1 MTAIIITIIIILTE
15 VMPNEWSKVNDLN
28 KKMGVLMKEKISKAI
43 VTGGA
48 GFIGSHLVEA
58 LVSHGVETYVIDDLS
73 TGSMSNISHL
83 LDTQEGFNAKS
94 GIGRLHLIIGDMR
107 NIHTL
112 LNHVTDIDVIF
123 HEAAIANVKK
133 SIDDPIGV
141 NDINV
146 VCTLKVLDFAL
157 KRDIP
162 KFLFASSAAVYG
174 EIPATV
180 SSASEDLFCVPMSPY
195 GASKAASEAYLRS
208 FEKAYGIQTTIL
220 RYANVYG
227 PRQSFSNYSGVIP
240 IFINDIFR
248 CKMPIIY
255 GDGFQVR
262 DFVHVLD
269 IVYACLL
276 AAETDGVSGET
287 FNVGSGMATNIN
299 HLLISLSRIIFP
311 GSEPLHA
318 QYLPSKAGDMR
329 KGIMSIEKIKRKLGY
344 RPSVSLES
352 GLSDLVR
359 YYGNIKKNGFSNE
372 KVAEKTFA

>member
-1 MTAIIITIIIILTE
+1 VIIILTR
-15 VMPNEWSKVNDLN
+15 VMLNEWNEEDHFY
-28 KKMGVLMKEKISKAI
+28 KKMDVLMKEKISKAI

-58 LVSHGVETYVIDDLS
+58 LVSRGVETYVIDDLS
-73 TGSMSNISHL
+73 TGSISNISHL
-83 LDTQEGFNAKS
+83 LDKQKGSHAKC

-112 LNHVTDIDVIF
+112 LNHVTDIDIIF
-123 HEAAIANVKK
+123 HEAAIANVIK

-157 KRDIP
+157 KRGIP

-174 EIPATV
+174 EIPTTA
-180 SSASEDLFCVPMSPY
+180 SSASEDMFCVPLSPY
-195 GASKAASEAYLRS
+195 GASKVASEAYLRA
-208 FEKAYGIQTTIL
+208 FEKVYGIQTTIL

-227 PRQSFSNYSGVIP
+227 PRQSFGNYSGVIP

-248 CKMPIIY
+248 RKIPIIY

-276 AAETDGVSGET
+276 AAEADGVSGET
-287 FNVGSGMATNIN
+287 FNAGSGMAISIN
-299 HLLISLSRIIFP
+299 HLLITLSRILFP

-318 QYLPSKAGDMR
+318 EYLPSKAGDMR
-329 KGIMSIEKIKRKLGY
+329 KGMMSIEKIKRKLGY
-344 RPSVSLES
+344 CPSVSLES
-352 GLSDLVR
+352 GLSDLLR
-359 YYGNIKKNGFSNE
+359 YYGNVNRMDLVVKK
-372 KVAEKTFA
+372 